1 MAAEQKTG
9 PAGPVTVSVGGEGA
23 RPPLPERK
31 DNRER
36 KFPELLPIIPVKE
49 LSLFPRMVLPMLVEQ
64 GRHQTLIDEVV
75 AGEKL
80 LGLLAHQPGREE
92 AEVASLDD
100 LHRIGVVAVVL
111 QMARTEQGGISLITQ
126 GLARFEVLELLSTQ
140 PFLLARVRPAEEVV
154 EDDLESRALLSNLR
168 ALFAR
173 MLTLSPHLPDE
184 LKGVANGVRE
194 PGPLCDL
201 IASAMNLKP
210 GELQAVV
217 AALSVKTRL
226 KLVTDLV
233 NREIQVLE
241 LGSQIQ
247 SQVKEG
253 LDKSQREYYLRQQ
266 LKAIQKELG
275 EEDGEGGEAAEY
287 RRRLAEK
294 ALPDLVRAEAER
306 EIGRLA
312 RMHPSSGDYHVIT
325 TYLDWILALPW
336 REAGPSEVDL
346 KKARQVL
353 EEDHYDLEK
362 VKRRILEYLAV
373 LKLNPAMKGPILC
386 FVGPP
391 GVGKTSLGR
400 SVAKALGREVRP
412 HLLAACA
419 TRRRL
424 RGHRAPT
431 WAALP
436 GRIIRTSRGAARTTR
451 WWSWTRSTSWG
462 PTSGADPASALL
474 EVLDP
479 EQKRQLLRPL
489 PGPAFDLSKV
499 IFLTTANQLDTVR
512 RPCATAWRCWSSPA
526 TTAQD
531 KLKIAKRASC
541 CPDSSRNT
549 A

>member
-346 KKARQVL
+346 KTARQVL

-362 VKRRILEYLAV
+362 VKRRIWSTWRSSSST
-373 LKLNPAMKGPILC
+373 PAMKGPILC

-391 GVGKTSLGR
+391 GWARPPWAARWPRPWAG
-400 SVAKALGREVRP
+400 VRP
-412 HLLAACA
+412 HLLGGMRDEAEI
-419 TRRRL
+419 
-424 RGHRAPT
+424 RGHRRT
-431 WAALP
+431 YVGALP
-436 GRIIRTSRGAARTTR
+436 GRIIQELKRAGKNNPVVVLDEIDKL
-451 WWSWTRSTSWG
+451 G
-462 PTSGADPASALL
+462 PTSGAIRPARS
-474 EVLDP
+474 
-479 EQKRQLLRPL
+479 
-489 PGPAFDLSKV
+489 
-499 IFLTTANQLDTVR
+499 
-512 RPCATAWRCWSSPA
+512 WRCWTRNRTPTSP
-526 TTAQD
+526 TTTWT
-531 KLKIAKRASC
+531 
-541 CPDSSRNT
+541 CPST
-549 A
+549 